1 MGSGLYKYDAVFN
14 RDREVKGMMFEYV
27 LVVYM
32 TMNKPE
38 YVGHFTSCAASSEY
52 AEKHYPNAEYTSCLH
67 EDYINLPE
75 GLIKKE
81 IK

>member
-1 MGSGLYKYDAVFN
+1 VM
-14 RDREVKGMMFEYV
+14 
-27 LVVYM
+27 
-32 TMNKPE
+32 
-38 YVGHFTSCAASSEY
+38 
-52 AEKHYPNAEYTSCLH
+52 KHYPKAEYTSCLH